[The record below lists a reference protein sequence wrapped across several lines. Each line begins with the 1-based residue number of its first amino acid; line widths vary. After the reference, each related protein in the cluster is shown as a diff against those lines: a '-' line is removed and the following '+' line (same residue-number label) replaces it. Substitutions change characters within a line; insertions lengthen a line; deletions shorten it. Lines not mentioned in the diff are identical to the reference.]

1 MKAVCDSSILI
12 SLSLVEQLRL
22 LEEIFDEVFISPGVY
37 DEVVKT
43 GAGRIGAEDV
53 RNSSFIQVVPLHN
66 SDQINLY
73 IDPLSR
79 VDAEVIILAKELEAD
94 LVLTRDRLLRRHAH
108 REGLRVVS
116 LFDLFLFAKQSGF
129 LQAVKPL
136 LDEMRS
142 KGVLV
147 REGVYQEILR
157 QAKELL

>member
-1 MKAVCDSSILI
+1 MKAICDSSILI

-22 LEEIFDEVFISPGVY
+22 LEEMFDEVFVSPGVY

-43 GAGRIGAEDV
+43 GTGRVGAEDV
-53 RNSSFIQVVPLHN
+53 RNSSFIQVVPLR
-66 SDQINLY
+66 DPGQINLY

-79 VDAEVIILAKELEAD
+79 VDAEVIMLAKEQEAD
-94 LVLTRDRLLRRHAH
+94 LVLTRDRLLRRQAR

-116 LFDLFLFAKQSGF
+116 LFDLFLFAKQRGF

-136 LDEMRS
+136 LDDMRS

-157 QAKELL
+157 QAGEL